1 MIGIVDG
8 GGGGPAN
15 ASRVGIV
22 DGLIAVLKRYVDC
35 ISKKARPTE
44 QMTERQTV
52 NFLMRPINLSA

>member
-1 MIGIVDG
+1 MVVAV
-8 GGGGPAN
+8 AN
-15 ASRVGIV
+15 ASSGDSGHSGRT
-22 DGLIAVLKRYVDC
+22 DCSSEEVDC